1 MFPMVGRLWTFIC
14 LFNPKASMTDYE
26 IWLAYQL
33 MNFKVR
39 LILALILSPFFMFLT
54 ILKWQNKKKKT

>member
-1 MFPMVGRLWTFIC
+1 
-14 LFNPKASMTDYE
+14 MTDYE

-54 ILKWQNKKKKT
+54 ILKWQNKKKKK